1 MISELQNDVHEV
13 ITSLCVIIEKDG
25 KKMLLQIMI

>member
-13 ITSLCVIIEKDG
+13 ITSLCVIIEKMV
-25 KKMLLQIMI
+25 KRCYYRL